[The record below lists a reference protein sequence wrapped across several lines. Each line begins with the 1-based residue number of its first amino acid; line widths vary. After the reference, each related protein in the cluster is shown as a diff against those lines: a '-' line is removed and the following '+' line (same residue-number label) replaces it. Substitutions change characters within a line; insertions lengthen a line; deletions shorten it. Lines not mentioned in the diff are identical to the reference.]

1 MEVAM
6 AHIHRILVVEDDHS
20 LARLIELW
28 LGRAGYAVEVLHD
41 GLDAIQRIHQG
52 RYDAIVSDVHLP
64 HADGIEVLAASRAEY
79 PRVPALLMTAGAG
92 VEYASAAI
100 DMGVDAYVMKPLLQ
114 GDLVK
119 RIRNALAKVSPATG
133 RTILAI
139 GAHPDDVEIAIG
151 GTLAAHRDAGDEI
164 ILLCLSW
171 GASGGGQRQRRAEA
185 EAAAHVLG
193 ATLYG
198 GDLRDTR
205 FDLQTTIAAIERVVH
220 EVHPDVVYTHCAED
234 VHQDHRSTHDASLVA
249 CRNVSTLF
257 AYQSPSTT
265 VAFQPT
271 RFQDISDQIDDKMAL
286 IACHESQASCRRY
299 MAPELLR
306 STARYWG
313 RFSAGIYVEP
323 LVVIREAAIGLARA
337 S

>member
-1 MEVAM
+1 MT
-6 AHIHRILVVEDDHS
+6 HTHRILVVEDDHS

-28 LGRAGYAVEVLHD
+28 LGCEGYAVDVFHD
-41 GLDAIQRIHQG
+41 GIDAIQRIQQG
-52 RYDAIVSDVHLP
+52 RYDAILCDVHLP
-64 HADGIEVLAASRAEY
+64 HANGIEVLAASREAY
-79 PRVPALLMTAGAG
+79 PGVPALLMTAGAG

-100 DMGVDAYVMKPLLQ
+100 DMGVDAYVMKPLRQ
-114 GDLVK
+114 DDVVMRVRAAIEK
-119 RIRNALAKVSPATG
+119 AAPTTG

-164 ILLCLSW
+164 VLLCLSW
-171 GASGGGQRQRRAEA
+171 GANGGGQTQRRDEA
-185 EAAAHVLG
+185 QAAAQVLG

-198 GDLRDTR
+198 GDLKDTR
-205 FDLQTTIAAIERVVH
+205 FDLPSTIAAIERVVRQ
-220 EVHPDVVYTHCAED
+220 VHPDVVYTHCAED
-234 VHQDHRSTHDASLVA
+234 VHQDHRTAHDASLVA
-249 CRNVSTLF
+249 CRNVPNLF

-271 RFQDISDQIDDKMAL
+271 RFQDISNQIEDKMAL
-286 IACHESQASCRRY
+286 IACHDSQASCRTY
-299 MAPELLR
+299 MEPRLLR

-313 RFSAGIYVEP
+313 RFSGCEYVEP
-323 LVVIREAAIGLARA
+323 LVVLRVAARGLAKA